1 MARGYYSDL
10 RAFIGELERR
20 GKLYRWRKA
29 VNKDTELMPLMRL
42 QYRGLSDEARQAF
55 LYEKVTDAKGNRYD
69 MKVITGMYGAS
80 REILTLGMGCKESPE
95 IYEKWRHALAHPIET
110 ATVERGA
117 VNPSQFITHV
127 LPLEEWSRGFDLSR
141 SGEAVKVVLEL

>member
-1 MARGYYSDL
+1 MAGGYYSDL

-55 LYEKVTDAKGNRYD
+55 LYEKVTDAKLRMDAN
-69 MKVITGMYGAS
+69 A
-80 REILTLGMGCKESPE
+80 
-95 IYEKWRHALAHPIET
+95 A
-110 ATVERGA
+110 
-117 VNPSQFITHV
+117 N
-127 LPLEEWSRGFDLSR
+127 
-141 SGEAVKVVLEL
+141 